1 MSGVA
6 RIEEPAMAHKDWNKQ
21 RSTHARVLE
30 SLEDVISR
38 HPAGANLRTVE
49 PTPEVDPDRPSNVID
64 LRSRFT
70 LARSAGGSF
79 TPDDAA

>member
-1 MSGVA
+1 MV
-6 RIEEPAMAHKDWNKQ
+6 RRNDWNKQ

-30 SLEDVISR
+30 SLEEVIKK

-49 PTPEVDPDRPSNVID
+49 PTIDEEPDRPANVID
-64 LRSRFT
+64 IRSRFA
-70 LARSAGGSF
+70 LARTTSSF

>member
-1 MSGVA
+1 MA
-6 RIEEPAMAHKDWNKQ
+6 RNDWNKQ

-30 SLEDVISR
+30 SLEEVISR

-49 PTPEVDPDRPSNVID
+49 PTPEIDPDRPANVID
-64 LRSRFT
+64 LRSRFS
-70 LARSAGGSF
+70 LARAASTNY